1 MSQDQDCSYE
11 SDSDYSYKSS
21 SSSSSGSETDSS
33 VSVDDLGLNT
43 SSQHLLSPPPSAPV
57 TEDAPLRHR
66 PRSASFNVN
75 VNIIGTNSTGTPV
88 SRQGGSTPR
97 SRNNSVVSLDTSENG
112 GTSIISGSY
121 HDFAN
126 RPRSNPR
133 NRTPMRN
140 TTPVLGPVNRA
151 TIANDD
157 MFDLRS
163 SSNTSNP
170 RSGSNPRHDSHGRAS
185 ASANTTSP
193 SPSSISTSTSINNTA
208 QIVGLGANLTVGTVL
223 RSSTLSALHEHQ
235 PSHRAIH
242 NHNQLSSKQGP
253 GHRKVRRWNNDKF
266 IGIASDIS
274 HANPQ
279 RGMKIANI
287 YAEAE
292 MDKGRYLM
300 PNYPRDNRTIFSTLC
315 GANDNGNGNGNGS
328 EDAHSSQVRLN
339 LDPKEVMKIRERFVD
354 GEVGVGG
361 QDQGMTQGAKDR
373 MKRRQDLLFKD
384 GHRMMKSNVNERLMN
399 VVVRSCK
406 SSGFTRNVVDAFE
419 RLLVNN
425 MSDADNCN
433 SNGKISSSHN
443 SDPDGDI
450 WNKVVVQNPFIT
462 RKEKIGVM
470 IRMLFNE
477 GERKGAFNRL
487 LLHAVCQF
495 HGLDTCSTTTSKG
508 YRMLTITG
516 RCQGSTFRFL
526 EFVPFDVNSSG
537 PLERDVGNTGGL
549 KDETAATQLMLDNM
563 AVLRVQ

>member
-1 MSQDQDCSYE
+1 
-11 SDSDYSYKSS
+11 
-21 SSSSSGSETDSS
+21 
-33 VSVDDLGLNT
+33 
-43 SSQHLLSPPPSAPV
+43 
-57 TEDAPLRHR
+57 
-66 PRSASFNVN
+66 
-75 VNIIGTNSTGTPV
+75 
-88 SRQGGSTPR
+88 
-97 SRNNSVVSLDTSENG
+97 
-112 GTSIISGSY
+112 
-121 HDFAN
+121 
-126 RPRSNPR
+126 
-133 NRTPMRN
+133 
-140 TTPVLGPVNRA
+140 
-151 TIANDD
+151 
-157 MFDLRS
+157 
-163 SSNTSNP
+163 
-170 RSGSNPRHDSHGRAS
+170 
-185 ASANTTSP
+185 
-193 SPSSISTSTSINNTA
+193 
-208 QIVGLGANLTVGTVL
+208 
-223 RSSTLSALHEHQ
+223 
-235 PSHRAIH
+235 
-242 NHNQLSSKQGP
+242 
-253 GHRKVRRWNNDKF
+253 
-266 IGIASDIS
+266 
-274 HANPQ
+274 
-279 RGMKIANI
+279 MKIANI

-315 GANDNGNGNGNGS
+315 GANDNGNGNES
-328 EDAHSSQVRLN
+328 EDAHSSQVQLN
-339 LDPKEVMKIRERFVD
+339 LDPKEVMRIRERFVD

-361 QDQGMTQGAKDR
+361 QDRGMTQGAKDR

-425 MSDADNCN
+425 MSDTDNDN
-433 SNGKISSSHN
+433 GNGKISSSHN

-450 WNKVVVQNPFIT
+450 WKKVVVQNPFIT

-516 RCQGSTFRFL
+516 RCQGSNFRFL

-549 KDETAATQLMLDNM
+549 KDESVATQLMLDNM
-563 AVLRVQ
+563 AALRVQ